1 MPLSSSKRR
10 RSTFARRHPLGLS
23 HATVVGLVILTIAL
37 TVALTLFAQALAE
50 RGSIGDSTVSADL
63 AAARQVDKLNAEI
76 QKIRSETAGSL
87 FWLKMIGLFVTAG
100 SAVGGYLIAHTRS
113 ANMRLQFDKRNEVIR
128 LYQAIVEELSS
139 DKPVLRAAA
148 AVRLGA
154 VLEKYPSTWEVEG
167 ESSEETQRELIKLTK
182 QVLAS
187 ALTIESE
194 PAVLKAL
201 TISVARHR
209 VSAERGRKFDMTD
222 LDLSGAKVA
231 DAYWAD
237 CDLSRTDL
245 YNANL
250 ENASLRRATLA
261 YTQFRDASLA
271 SAVLAG
277 ADCANANFKRADL
290 RGVDLAG
297 VKNWSQ
303 IDVDGMEH
311 ANVHGV
317 RNAPDGFEEWAR
329 SHGAVEMESDDDWR
343 ALLDGRSSGQTSV
356 ARSLVSAWRVLR
368 SRRGP

>member
-1 MPLSSSKRR
+1 VVLPLSSSQRR
-10 RSTFARRHPLGLS
+10 RRQSERRHASGLS
-23 HATVVGLVILTIAL
+23 HTAVIGLVILTIAL

-50 RGSIGDSTVSADL
+50 RGAIGNSPVSEGL
-63 AAARQVDKLNAEI
+63 TAARRVDKLNAEI

-87 FWLKMIGLFVTAG
+87 FWLKMIGLFVTVG

-113 ANMRLQFDKRNEVIR
+113 VNMRLQFDKRNEVIR

-167 ESSEETQRELIKLTK
+167 ENSEDTRRELINLTK

-209 VSAERGRKFDMTD
+209 VSAEGGREFDMTD

-237 CDLSRTDL
+237 CNLSRTDL

-271 SAVLAG
+271 SAVLAE

-290 RGVDLAG
+290 REVDLKDL
-297 VKNWSQ
+297 KNWAE
-303 IDVDGMEH
+303 INVDGMKYT
-311 ANVHGV
+311 NIHGV
-317 RNAPDGFEEWAR
+317 RNAPVGFKDWAR
-329 SHGAVEMESDDDWR
+329 SHGAVEMESDDEWR
-343 ALLDGRSSGQTSV
+343 ALLDGRDSGQTSV
-356 ARSLVSAWRVLR
+356 IRSLVSAWRVLR
-368 SRRGP
+368 G